1 MLVVVRC
8 RKLCA
13 LLQAD
18 ARSHTSSTHL
28 SSTGPSPTLRTWTLN
43 AELLTATRICSSPRF
58 TRAPGGSICH
68 CPACGLMVPI
78 NVVTCGTVEVSQ
90 AGQQAHETAALPRTG
105 IDSAESRHC
114 ANLNQASALPL
125 THPDITPASRGEE
138 TEAWHAKNL
147 AIFGRAPHRVVLR
160 KDVVLGSM
168 WRSHCRY
175 AAFS

>member
-1 MLVVVRC
+1 MLVVLRC

-28 SSTGPSPTLRTWTLN
+28 SSTGPSPTLKDLDVERRVTDCHADLFV
-43 AELLTATRICSSPRF
+43 APFHE
-58 TRAPGGSICH
+58 APGGSICH

-105 IDSAESRHC
+105 IDSAESCRC

-125 THPDITPASRGEE
+125 TH
-138 TEAWHAKNL
+138 
-147 AIFGRAPHRVVLR
+147 
-160 KDVVLGSM
+160 
-168 WRSHCRY
+168 
-175 AAFS
+175 